1 MSLLV
6 YKFLW
11 PSGYAAH
18 MTTDQYESAC
28 KVALR
33 QNLPSPV
40 TVHGGSDDCIM
51 IPTGSMWIGV
61 ERDGY
66 AHT

>member
-51 IPTGSMWIGV
+51 IHAGSMWIGV
-61 ERDGY
+61 EKDGY

>member
-1 MSLLV
+1 MSMLV

-11 PSGYAAH
+11 PSGFSAH

-33 QNLPSPV
+33 QNLPTV
-40 TVHGGSDDCIM
+40 LTVHPGCDDSVM
-51 IPTGSMWIGV
+51 INANGMWIGV
-61 ERDGY
+61 ETDGY

>member
-11 PSGYAAH
+11 PSGYSAH
-18 MTTDQYESAC
+18 MTTAQYESAC
-28 KVALR
+28 KVARR
-33 QNLPSPV
+33 QGLPPVV
-40 TVHGGSDDCIM
+40 TVHGGSDNCIM
-51 IPTGSMWIGV
+51 INANGMWIGV
-61 ERDGY
+61 EKDGY